1 MATGFFSRNEHKVE
15 RVARVVVGLAV
26 LSLFFVGPRSPW
38 ALIGLVP
45 VLTGL
50 AGTCPLYSIFGF
62 STCPRDGAC

>member
-1 MATGFFSRNEHKVE
+1 MAAGFFSRNEHKVE
-15 RVARVVVGLAV
+15 RVVRVVVGLAV

-50 AGTCPLYSIFGF
+50 AGTCPLYSILGF
-62 STCPRDGAC
+62 STCPREGAC